1 MALAGIAASV
11 RADACEQRRISIAG
25 LSPVDTETISL
36 LFEILGWRLVP
47 AGPIACSARSASG
60 ARLSVTRQGAIIH
73 VDTDDP
79 DLAQQLAT
87 NGLDR
92 LVPPLNI
99 AALEQLSMFAG

>member
-11 RADACEQRRISIAG
+11 RADACEGRRISIAG
-25 LSPVDTETISL
+25 LSAVDAETIAL
-36 LFEILGWRLVP
+36 LFEILGWQLVP
-47 AGPIACSARSASG
+47 AGQERHRSLYG
-60 ARLSVTRQGAIIH
+60 NFPRLSVRRRGGIVH

-79 DLAQQLAT
+79 HLALRLAA

-99 AALEQLSMFAG
+99 AALEQLAMFAG